1 MACLGRYVSL
11 GIQYWVDMVFFIVSS
26 FLGCS
31 GRLLSKSKMSLAFLE
46 ATGNS
51 NLGSSRVDINRANR

>member
-1 MACLGRYVSL
+1 
-11 GIQYWVDMVFFIVSS
+11 MVFFIASS

-51 NLGSSRVDINRANR
+51 NLGSSKVDINRANK